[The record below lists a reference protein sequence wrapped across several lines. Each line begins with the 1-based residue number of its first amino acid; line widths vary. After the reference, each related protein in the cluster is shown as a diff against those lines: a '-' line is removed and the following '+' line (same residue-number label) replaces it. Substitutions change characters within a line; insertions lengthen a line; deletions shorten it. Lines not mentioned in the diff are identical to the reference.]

1 MGFFSGLNAEKY
13 DRQYGDIALAKRI
26 LPFIKRQSGRIFLL
40 TLTVLMLSGTGALQ
54 PIIVSKGIDRL
65 NPAFSIEAVLVIS
78 LLVLM
83 VGLIGWVAN
92 WAQRRL
98 SMRAVGDIVMDLA
111 TTAYAASVQHDLS
124 FYDVMSSGKVVSRIT
139 SDTQEFGTMIQLITD
154 VLAQI
159 VESLILGIVLFQ
171 INVRLTLYLF
181 AMMPLVFV
189 FTILYRKLMRRV
201 VRRGFRAMAN
211 VNAAVKET
219 ISGISIAKN
228 FRQELT
234 VYEEFSEAN
243 TTSFKVN
250 FQRGVVVSSVFPIMN
265 ALAGLATALMV
276 YSGGWTVSQGIV
288 SFGSWYLFILAL
300 DRFLYPMM
308 NIASFWTQ
316 IQNGLS
322 AAERTFALIDARSA
336 VTQDE
341 RRLTPTLRG
350 RIIFEN
356 VFFSYRDNEPVLDD
370 FSLTIKNG
378 ENLAIVGHT
387 GAGKSSIVRLVARFY
402 EFQSGRILLDDYDI
416 RSLDLGHYRKQ
427 LGIVSQTPF
436 LFSGTVEDNIR
447 YTSPGTSSKAIQSIV
462 GQIGEG
468 EWLDSFPNGLFTE
481 VGERGAH
488 LSTGQR
494 QLVALM
500 RVLVQKP
507 AIFILD
513 EATASIDPFTEKQ
526 IQHAINLILR
536 NSSSILIAH
545 RLSTVKSA
553 DRIIVLEKGKIMEQ
567 GTHEQLLSQGNTYS
581 VLYNTY
587 FRHQSLEYID
597 EMGKFAGNQSLYK
610 LRN

>member
-26 LPFIKRQSGRIFLL
+26 LPFIRRQAGRMTLL
-40 TLTVLMLSGTGALQ
+40 TLTVLLLSGTGALQ
-54 PIIVSKGIDRL
+54 PIIVSKGIDYL
-65 NPAFSIEAVLVIS
+65 TPSFSTLALIAIPSLV
-78 LLVLM
+78 LLV
-83 VGLIGWVAN
+83 GLTGWVAN

-98 SMRAVGDIVMDLA
+98 SMRAIGDIVMDLA
-111 TTAYAASVQHDLS
+111 TTAYSAAVQHDLS

-159 VESLILGIVLFQ
+159 VESLILAIVLYR

-181 AMMPLVFV
+181 AMMPVVFI
-189 FTILYRKLMRRV
+189 FTLLYRKLMRRV

-234 VYEEFSEAN
+234 VYDEFREAN

-265 ALAGLATALMV
+265 ALAGLATGLMV

-288 SFGSWYLFILAL
+288 SFGSWYLFILGL

-322 AAERTFALIDARSA
+322 AAERTFALIDAKSA
-336 VTQDE
+336 VTQDK
-341 RRLTPTLRG
+341 RRLKPKLHG
-350 RIIFEN
+350 RIEFQS
-356 VFFSYRDNEPVLDD
+356 VYFSYRDNEPVLDD
-370 FSLTIKNG
+370 FSLKIKNG

-402 EFQSGRILLDDYDI
+402 EFQSGRILLDNNDI
-416 RSLDLGHYRKQ
+416 RSLDLGYYRKQ
-427 LGIVSQTPF
+427 LGIVSQMPF

-447 YTSPGTSSKAIQSIV
+447 YTSPGTTSKSIDSVV
-462 GQIGEG
+462 GQIGDG
-468 EWLDSFPNGLFTE
+468 EWLNSFPNGLQTE

-526 IQHAINLILR
+526 IQHAINLILHH
-536 NSSSILIAH
+536 STSILIAH

-553 DRIIVLEKGKIMEQ
+553 NRIIVLEKGKIVEE
-567 GTHEQLLSQGNTYS
+567 GTHDQLLVQGNTYS
-581 VLYNTY
+581 ALYNTY

-597 EMGKFAGNQSLYK
+597 EMGKYAGK
-610 LRN
+610 

>member
-1 MGFFSGLNAEKY
+1 
-13 DRQYGDIALAKRI
+13 
-26 LPFIKRQSGRIFLL
+26 
-40 TLTVLMLSGTGALQ
+40 
-54 PIIVSKGIDRL
+54 
-65 NPAFSIEAVLVIS
+65 
-78 LLVLM
+78 
-83 VGLIGWVAN
+83 
-92 WAQRRL
+92 
-98 SMRAVGDIVMDLA
+98 
-111 TTAYAASVQHDLS
+111 
-124 FYDVMSSGKVVSRIT
+124 
-139 SDTQEFGTMIQLITD
+139 
-154 VLAQI
+154 
-159 VESLILGIVLFQ
+159 
-171 INVRLTLYLF
+171 
-181 AMMPLVFV
+181 
-189 FTILYRKLMRRV
+189 
-201 VRRGFRAMAN
+201 
-211 VNAAVKET
+211 
-219 ISGISIAKN
+219 
-228 FRQELT
+228 
-234 VYEEFSEAN
+234 
-243 TTSFKVN
+243 
-250 FQRGVVVSSVFPIMN
+250 
-265 ALAGLATALMV
+265 
-276 YSGGWTVSQGIV
+276 
-288 SFGSWYLFILAL
+288 
-300 DRFLYPMM
+300 MM

-341 RRLTPTLRG
+341 RRLTPTLHG
-350 RIIFEN
+350 RIKFEN

-402 EFQSGRILLDDYDI
+402 EFQSGRILLDEYDI

-447 YTSPGTSSKAIQSIV
+447 YTSPGTSSKAIQSVV

-597 EMGKFAGNQSLYK
+597 EMGKFAGNQSLNK
-610 LRN
+610 LHN

>member
-26 LPFIKRQSGRIFLL
+26 LPFIKRQAGRISLL
-40 TLTVLMLSGTGALQ
+40 TLTVLVLSGTGALQ

-65 NPAFSIEAVLVIS
+65 NPAFSIEAVIFIP
-78 LLVLM
+78 LLVLV

-98 SMRAVGDIVMDLA
+98 SMRAIGDIVMDLA
-111 TTAYAASVQHDLS
+111 TSAYAATVQHDLS

-139 SDTQEFGTMIQLITD
+139 SDTQDFGTMIQLITD
-154 VLAQI
+154 VVAQI
-159 VESLILGIVLFQ
+159 VEALILGIVLFQ
-171 INVRLTLYLF
+171 INPRLTFYLF
-181 AMMPLVFV
+181 AMMPVVFV

-234 VYEEFSEAN
+234 VYEEFTEAN

-265 ALAGLATALMV
+265 ALSGLATALMV

-288 SFGSWYLFILAL
+288 TFGSWYLFILGL

-341 RRLTPTLRG
+341 RRSTPTLLG
-350 RIIFEN
+350 RIEFEK

-370 FSLTIKNG
+370 FSLTIKTG

-402 EFQSGRILLDDYDI
+402 EFQSGRILLDKFDI

-447 YTSPGTSSKAIQSIV
+447 YTSPGTSSKTIQSLV

-468 EWLDSFPNGLFTE
+468 EWLDSFPNGLHTE

-526 IQHAINLILR
+526 IQYAINLILH
-536 NSSSILIAH
+536 NSTSILIAH
-545 RLSTVKSA
+545 RLSTVRSA
-553 DRIIVLEKGKIMEQ
+553 DRIIVLENGKIMEE
-567 GTHEQLLSQGNTYS
+567 GTHDQLLAQGRTYS

-597 EMGKFAGNQSLYK
+597 EMGKFVGNQS
-610 LRN
+610 